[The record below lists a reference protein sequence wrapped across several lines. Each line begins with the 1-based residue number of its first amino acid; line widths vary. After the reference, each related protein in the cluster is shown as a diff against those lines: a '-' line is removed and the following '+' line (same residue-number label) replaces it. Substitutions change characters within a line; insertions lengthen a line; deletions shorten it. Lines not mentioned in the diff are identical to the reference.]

1 MKRILFYSIVAVGLL
16 LTGCAT
22 SKRVHETLQT
32 TSVTTEQTDLHAES
46 RQTTEATSHTATSHT
61 ATESTSAES
70 EDARR
75 IELEFDT
82 TQPADSAT
90 GLPPVRRLTITDRR
104 RNRATDTRR
113 QTTDTLTKQTEITFQ
128 DSTRREVQTETIAEH
143 DTQKKSRPSR
153 LPWLLAGVILLAL
166 AWAVWKRWGRN

>member
-1 MKRILFYSIVAVGLL
+1 M

-32 TSVTTEQTDLHAES
+32 TSVTTEQTDLRAES
-46 RQTTEATSHTATSHT
+46 RQTTEATARTE
-61 ATESTSAES
+61 TESTTAES

-82 TQPADSAT
+82 TRPVDSAT

-104 RNRATDTRR
+104 RNRTTDTRQ

-128 DSTRREVQTETIAEH
+128 DSTRREVRTETIAEH
-143 DTQKKSRPSR
+143 DTQKKSRPSH
-153 LPWLLAGVILLAL
+153 LPWLLVGLAL
-166 AWAVWKRWGRN
+166 VALVWAAWRKWKK

>member
-1 MKRILFYSIVAVGLL
+1 SIVAFGGWM

-32 TSVTTEQTDLHAES
+32 TTAVNEQTDLRAES
-46 RQTTEATSHTATSHT
+46 RQTTKAIAHT

-82 TQPADSAT
+82 TRPVDSAT
-90 GLPPVRRLTITDRR
+90 G
-104 RNRATDTRR
+104 
-113 QTTDTLTKQTEITFQ
+113 
-128 DSTRREVQTETIAEH
+128 
-143 DTQKKSRPSR
+143 
-153 LPWLLAGVILLAL
+153 
-166 AWAVWKRWGRN
+166 

>member
-1 MKRILFYSIVAVGLL
+1 MKRIPIYSIVAVGLL

-32 TSVTTEQTDLHAES
+32 MDTATEQVDLRAES
-46 RQTTEATSHTATSHT
+46 RETIEATSHT

-90 GLPPVRRLTITDRR
+90 GLPPVKRITITDRR

-113 QTTDTLTKQTEITFQ
+113 QTTDTLTKQTKITFQ
-128 DSTRREVQTETIAEH
+128 DSTRRETRTETIAEH

-153 LPWLLAGVILLAL
+153 LPWLLVGLALVAL
-166 AWAVWKRWGRN
+166 AWAAWKRWGR

>member
-1 MKRILFYSIVAVGLL
+1 MKRIPIYSIVAVGLL

-32 TSVTTEQTDLHAES
+32 TSVTTEQTDLRAES
-46 RQTTEATSHTATSHT
+46 RQTTEATARTE
-61 ATESTSAES
+61 TESTTAES

-90 GLPPVRRLTITDRR
+90 GLPPVKRITITDRR
-104 RNRATDTRR
+104 RNRETDTRQ
-113 QTTDTLTKQTEITFQ
+113 QTTDTVKQQKEETLQ
-128 DSTRREVQTETIAEH
+128 DSTRREVQTETIAERNT
-143 DTQKKSRPSR
+143 DKKSRPSR
-153 LPWLLAGVILLAL
+153 LPWLLAGVILVAIS
-166 AWAVWKRWGRN
+166 WAAWKRRRR

>member
-1 MKRILFYSIVAVGLL
+1 MKRIPIYSIVAVGLL
-16 LTGCAT
+16 STGCAT

-32 TSVTTEQTDLHAES
+32 TSVTTEQTDLRAES
-46 RQTTEATSHTATSHT
+46 RQTTEATARTE
-61 ATESTSAES
+61 TESTTAES

-90 GLPPVRRLTITDRR
+90 GLPPVKRITITDRR
-104 RNRATDTRR
+104 RTRATDTRR

-128 DSTRREVQTETIAEH
+128 DSTRRETRTETIAEH
-143 DTQKKSRPSR
+143 DTQKKSRPST
-153 LPWLLAGVILLAL
+153 LPWLLVGLALVAL
-166 AWAVWKRWGRN
+166 AWTAWKRRRS

>member
-1 MKRILFYSIVAVGLL
+1 M

-32 TSVTTEQTDLHAES
+32 TSVTTEQTDLRAES
-46 RQTTEATSHTATSHT
+46 RQTTEATARTE
-61 ATESTSAES
+61 TESTTAES

-90 GLPPVRRLTITDRR
+90 GLPPVKRITITDRR
-104 RNRATDTRR
+104 RNRETDTHQ
-113 QTTDTLTKQTEITFQ
+113 QTTDTLTQQTEITFQ
-128 DSTRREVQTETIAEH
+128 DSTRRETRTGTIAERN
-143 DTQKKSRPSR
+143 TEKKSRPSI
-153 LPWLLAGVILLAL
+153 LPWLLVGIVLVAL
-166 AWAVWKRWGRN
+166 VWAAWKRWGRG

>member
-32 TSVTTEQTDLHAES
+32 MDTATEQIDLRAES
-46 RQTTEATSHTATSHT
+46 RETIESASHTE
-61 ATESTSAES
+61 TESTTAES

-82 TQPADSAT
+82 AQPVDSAT
-90 GLPPVRRLTITDRR
+90 GLPPVKRITITDRR
-104 RNRATDTRR
+104 RNRETDTHQ
-113 QTTDTLTKQTEITFQ
+113 QTSDTVKRQTEITLQ
-128 DSTRREVQTETIAEH
+128 DSTRRETQAETIAERNA
-143 DTQKKSRPSR
+143 DKKSRPST
-153 LPWLLAGVILLAL
+153 LPWLLAGVILVAL
-166 AWAVWKRWGRN
+166 VWAAWKRWGRG

>member
-1 MKRILFYSIVAVGLL
+1 MKRIPIYSIVAVGLL

-32 TSVTTEQTDLHAES
+32 TSVTTDQTDLRAES
-46 RQTTEATSHTATSHT
+46 RQTTEATARTE
-61 ATESTSAES
+61 TESTSAES

-90 GLPPVRRLTITDRR
+90 GLPPVKRITITDRR
-104 RNRATDTRR
+104 RNRTTDTRQ

-128 DSTRREVQTETIAEH
+128 DSTRRETRTETIAERNT
-143 DTQKKSRPSR
+143 DKKSRPSR
-153 LPWLLAGVILLAL
+153 LPWLLVGIVLVAL
-166 AWAVWKRWGRN
+166 GWAVWKRWRR

>member
-1 MKRILFYSIVAVGLL
+1 MKRILFYSIVAVGLM

-32 TSVTTEQTDLHAES
+32 MDTATEQTDLRAES
-46 RQTTEATSHTATSHT
+46 RETTEAIAHTE
-61 ATESTSAES
+61 TESTTAES

-90 GLPPVRRLTITDRR
+90 GLPPVKRITITDRR
-104 RNRATDTRR
+104 RIRATDTRR

-128 DSTRREVQTETIAEH
+128 DSTRRETQSEAIAEH

-153 LPWLLAGVILLAL
+153 LPWLLVGIVLVAL
-166 AWAVWKRWGRN
+166 AWTVWRKWGR

>member
-1 MKRILFYSIVAVGLL
+1 MKRILFYSIVAVGLM

-32 TSVTTEQTDLHAES
+32 ISVTTEQTDLRAES
-46 RQTTEATSHTATSHT
+46 RQTTKAIAHT

-82 TQPADSAT
+82 TQPTDSIT
-90 GLPPVRRLTITDRR
+90 GLPPVKRITITDRR
-104 RNRATDTRR
+104 RNRETDTRQ
-113 QTTDTLTKQTEITFQ
+113 QTTDTLKQQIEITIQ
-128 DSTRREVQTETIAEH
+128 DSTRRESQIERIAERNT
-143 DTQKKSRPSR
+143 DKKSRPST
-153 LPWLLAGVILLAL
+153 LPWLLAGVILVAL
-166 AWAVWKRWGRN
+166 VWAVWKRWGR

>member
-1 MKRILFYSIVAVGLL
+1 MKRIPIYSIVAVGLL
-16 LTGCAT
+16 STGCAT

-32 TSVTTEQTDLHAES
+32 TSVTTEQTDLRAES
-46 RQTTEATSHTATSHT
+46 RQTTEATARTE
-61 ATESTSAES
+61 TESTTAES

-90 GLPPVRRLTITDRR
+90 GLPPVKRITITDRR
-104 RNRATDTRR
+104 RNRTTDTRQ

-128 DSTRREVQTETIAEH
+128 DSTRRETRTETIAEH
-143 DTQKKSRPSR
+143 DTQKKSRPST
-153 LPWLLAGVILLAL
+153 LPWLLVGIALVAL
-166 AWAVWKRWGRN
+166 AWTVWRKWKK

>member
-1 MKRILFYSIVAVGLL
+1 MKRIPIYSIVAVGLM

-22 SKRVHETLQT
+22 SKKVHDTLQT
-32 TSVTTEQTDLHAES
+32 TTAVTERIDLRAES
-46 RQTTEATSHTATSHT
+46 RETTEAVVRTE
-61 ATESTSAES
+61 TESSTAES

-90 GLPPVRRLTITDRR
+90 GLPPVKRITITDRR

-128 DSTRREVQTETIAEH
+128 DSTRRETRTETIAEH

-153 LPWLLAGVILLAL
+153 LPWLLVGLALVAL
-166 AWAVWKRWGRN
+166 AWAAWKRWGR

>member
-1 MKRILFYSIVAVGLL
+1 MKRIPIYSIVAVGLL

-32 TSVTTEQTDLHAES
+32 TSVTTEQTDLRAES
-46 RQTTEATSHTATSHT
+46 RQTTEATARTE
-61 ATESTSAES
+61 TESTSAES

-90 GLPPVRRLTITDRR
+90 GLPPVKRITITDRR
-104 RNRATDTRR
+104 RNRTTDTRQ

-128 DSTRREVQTETIAEH
+128 DSTRREVRTETIAEH
-143 DTQKKSRPSR
+143 DTQKKSRPSH
-153 LPWLLAGVILLAL
+153 LPWLLVGLAL
-166 AWAVWKRWGRN
+166 VALVWAAWRKWKK

>member
-1 MKRILFYSIVAVGLL
+1 MKRIPIYSIVAVGLL

-32 TSVTTEQTDLHAES
+32 MDTATEQIDLRAES
-46 RQTTEATSHTATSHT
+46 RETIESASHTE
-61 ATESTSAES
+61 TESTTAES

-82 TQPADSAT
+82 TQPVDSVT

-104 RNRATDTRR
+104 RNRETDTRQ
-113 QTTDTLTKQTEITFQ
+113 QTTDTLKQQTEITIQ
-128 DSTRREVQTETIAEH
+128 DSTRRESQSETIAEQ
-143 DTQKKSRPSR
+143 TTEKKSRPSS
-153 LPWLLAGVILLAL
+153 LPWLLVGIAL
-166 AWAVWKRWGRN
+166 VALGWVVWKRWRR

>member
-1 MKRILFYSIVAVGLL
+1 MKRILFYSIVAVGLM

-32 TSVTTEQTDLHAES
+32 TSVTTEQTDLRAES
-46 RQTTEATSHTATSHT
+46 RQTTEATARTE
-61 ATESTSAES
+61 TESTTAES

-90 GLPPVRRLTITDRR
+90 GLPPVKRITITDRR
-104 RNRATDTRR
+104 RNRETDTHQ
-113 QTTDTLTKQTEITFQ
+113 QTTDTLTQQTEITFQ
-128 DSTRREVQTETIAEH
+128 DSTRRESQIERIAERN
-143 DTQKKSRPSR
+143 TEKKSRPSI
-153 LPWLLAGVILLAL
+153 LPWLLVGIVLVAL
-166 AWAVWKRWGRN
+166 VWAAWKRWGR

>member
-1 MKRILFYSIVAVGLL
+1 MKRILFYSIVAVGLM

-32 TSVTTEQTDLHAES
+32 ISVTTEQTDLRAES
-46 RQTTEATSHTATSHT
+46 RQTTKAIAHT

-82 TQPADSAT
+82 TQPTDSIT
-90 GLPPVRRLTITDRR
+90 GLPPVKRITITDHH
-104 RNRATDTRR
+104 RNRENDTRQ
-113 QTTDTLTKQTEITFQ
+113 QTTDTLKQQTDAGLQ
-128 DSTRREVQTETIAEH
+128 DSTRRESQAETIAE
-143 DTQKKSRPSR
+143 QKLEKKSRPST
-153 LPWLLAGVILLAL
+153 LPWLLAGVALAAL
-166 AWAVWKRWGRN
+166 AWAAWKMWRG

>member
-1 MKRILFYSIVAVGLL
+1 MKRIPIYSIVAVGLM

-32 TSVTTEQTDLHAES
+32 MDTATEQVDLRAES
-46 RQTTEATSHTATSHT
+46 RETTESIAHTE
-61 ATESTSAES
+61 TESTTAES

-82 TQPADSAT
+82 TRPTDSIT
-90 GLPPVRRLTITDRR
+90 GLPPVKRITITDRR
-104 RNRATDTRR
+104 RTRATDTRR
-113 QTTDTLTKQTEITFQ
+113 QTTDTLKQQTEVILQ
-128 DSTRREVQTETIAEH
+128 DSTRRETRTETIAEH

-153 LPWLLAGVILLAL
+153 LPWLLVGLALVAL
-166 AWAVWKRWGRN
+166 AWAAWKRWRR

>member
-1 MKRILFYSIVAVGLL
+1 M

-32 TSVTTEQTDLHAES
+32 TSVTTEQTDLRAES
-46 RQTTEATSHTATSHT
+46 RQTTEATARTE
-61 ATESTSAES
+61 TESTTAES

-82 TQPADSAT
+82 PQPADSAT
-90 GLPPVRRLTITDRR
+90 GLPPVKRITITDRR
-104 RNRATDTRR
+104 RNRTTDTRQ

-128 DSTRREVQTETIAEH
+128 DSTRREVRTETIAEH
-143 DTQKKSRPSR
+143 DTQKKSRPSH
-153 LPWLLAGVILLAL
+153 LPWLLVGLAL
-166 AWAVWKRWGRN
+166 VALVWAAWRKWKK